1 MRIIEVTER
10 ISETNMCFVE
20 TEKAEVDELELG
32 ISMLADQEMGIGRRA
47 VRADVYRRP
56 TRRVDVLSQDVVL
69 FPEAAITGTTSPND

>member
-1 MRIIEVTER
+1 MVALDIGRVRGDSVRNT
-10 ISETNMCFVE
+10 
-20 TEKAEVDELELG
+20 EVDELELG